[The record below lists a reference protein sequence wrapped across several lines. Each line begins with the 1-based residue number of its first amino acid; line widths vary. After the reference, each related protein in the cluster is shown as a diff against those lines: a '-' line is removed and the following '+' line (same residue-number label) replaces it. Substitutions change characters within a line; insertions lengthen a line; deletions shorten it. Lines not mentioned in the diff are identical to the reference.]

1 MKRTMGNKMR
11 VFVFTIVGA
20 AVAFGIG
27 VVQAQTPEQ
36 QSPNYGWR
44 PPSEAERCPS
54 KWGADDRRGAANH
67 MGPESVMR
75 ATRLIRTGQTF
86 DLGQPL
92 KAGEMPLIGNRRWDM
107 QITHSGRPLPPFD
120 PSNPARQN
128 FGFTET
134 LWTAIGQVG
143 TQLDGFGHQGL
154 GDSFYNCVKVADVA
168 SNGGIDTIGPDVFG
182 TLMTRGVLI
191 DVAALKGVDEL
202 GDTYA
207 ITAQDLQ
214 DALARQNVSI
224 QPGDAVL
231 IRTGWGK
238 YWTEDPVKYLHSSP
252 GLRLDAE
259 EWLVEQDPMI
269 VASDNCCVE
278 VRPVGVGPLIHQFF
292 IVVHGLVVIEN
303 LKLDELAAAGANEF
317 AFVVQP
323 LPMWGATGSTVAP
336 TALR

>member
-1 MKRTMGNKMR
+1 
-11 VFVFTIVGA
+11 
-20 AVAFGIG
+20 
-27 VVQAQTPEQ
+27 
-36 QSPNYGWR
+36 
-44 PPSEAERCPS
+44 
-54 KWGADDRRGAANH
+54 
-67 MGPESVMR
+67 MR
-75 ATRLIRTGQTF
+75 ANRLIRTGQTF

-92 KAGEMPLIGNRRWDM
+92 KPGMPLIGNRRWDM
-107 QITHSGRPLPPFD
+107 QITHDGRPPRPGPHSL
-120 PSNPARQN
+120 
-128 FGFTET
+128 TET

-143 TQLDGFGHQGL
+143 TQLDGFGHQMI
-154 GDSFYNCVKVADVA
+154 GDSFYNCVKIAEVGNV
-168 SNGGIDTIGPDVFG
+168 NGIDTLGPDVFG

-191 DVAALKGVDEL
+191 DVAALKGVDVL

-214 DALARQNVSI
+214 DALARQNLTI

-231 IRTGWGK
+231 IRTGWGQ
-238 YWTEDPVKYLHSSP
+238 YWMEDPVKYLHSSP

-269 VASDNCCVE
+269 VSSDNCCIE
-278 VRPVGVGPLIHQFF
+278 VRPVGVGPLIHTFF
-292 IVVHGLVVIEN
+292 IVVHGIVVIEN

-336 TALR
+336 TAIR